1 MAQPVILFHFM
12 LHNSIRTFFFLG
24 GGEGF
29 SKPERYRPI
38 FRNPRYLSISRDFGY
53 ETQ

>member
-24 GGEGF
+24 GGGVFKTGE
-29 SKPERYRPI
+29 I
-38 FRNPRYLSISRDFGY
+38 
-53 ETQ
+53 